1 MQQDNS
7 FFDLNGGQLE
17 EIQNKYALL
26 EPLVDTYLSESEK
39 REYSRQ
45 LCSKLGI
52 SERTL
57 RRYLQR
63 FREEGIY
70 TLTRKKRSDAGVLR
84 VFSDEILKKALQL
97 LEQNSSRS
105 IPMLMKLLET
115 DEQIASQVRNI
126 SPSTLYYHLKEAGYN
141 FKNRDKEKPQRMYRR
156 FQAEYPNQLW
166 QGDARHGI
174 PLPNPDNLKKNKMT
188 YLFAW
193 MDDFSR
199 KIMYA
204 KYYWD
209 EKLPR
214 MEDCFRHAVLRW
226 GLPEKIYCDNGR
238 VYVSN
243 HFLLLVTDLEIK
255 KIHHPAYAAWCKGK
269 IESVM
274 KLLKKFQSEAV
285 LADFK
290 TIEEL
295 NSTMTAWLDVEY
307 DNKIHS
313 STGEP
318 PNNRW
323 RNNLNAHPPRRIK
336 DIDKFNSLFF
346 WRTKKN
352 INKYGKIQFNKNGY
366 PIHTLPVG
374 EKVELRYDPF
384 DLSEV
389 QVFKDNTFYCKLRA
403 SSLVRKTVPGIP
415 EEKKK
420 PTISKETVDYFK
432 NIREKASEF
441 KRKEAESIRYSDLLK
456 EEE

>member
-1 MQQDNS
+1 MKEDNS

-17 EIQNKYALL
+17 EIQDKYALI

-45 LCSKLGI
+45 VCTKLCI

-70 TLTRKKRSDAGVLR
+70 TLIRKKRSDAGVLR
-84 VFSDEILKKALQL
+84 VFSDEILKKTLQL

-141 FKNRDKEKPQRMYRR
+141 FKNRDEEKSQRMYHR
-156 FQAEYPNQLW
+156 FEALYPNQLW

-174 PLPNPDNLKKNKMT
+174 PLPNPDNPKKMKMT

-238 VYVSN
+238 VYISN

-255 KIHHPAYAAWCKGK
+255 KIHHPAYASWCKGK
-269 IESVM
+269 IEAIM

-295 NSTMTAWLDVEY
+295 NSTLFSWLDVEY
-307 DNKIHS
+307 DIKIHS
-313 STGEP
+313 STAEP

-323 RNNLNAHPPRRIK
+323 RNNLSAHPPRRIK
-336 DIDKFNSLFF
+336 DIDQFNSLFF
-346 WRTKKN
+346 WRMEKN
-352 INKYGKIQFNKNGY
+352 VNKFGKIQFNKNSY
-366 PIHTLPVG
+366 PIHTLSVG
-374 EKVELRYDPF
+374 ETVELRYDPF

-389 QVFKDNTFYCKLRA
+389 QVFKDKTFYCKLRA

-432 NIREKASEF
+432 NIREKASEL

-456 EEE
+456 EDE

>member
-432 NIREKASEF
+432 NIREKASEL
-441 KRKEAESIRYSDLLK
+441 KRQEAESIRYSDLLK
-456 EEE
+456 EDE

>member
-141 FKNRDKEKPQRMYRR
+141 FKNRDKEKSQRMYHR
-156 FQAEYPNQLW
+156 FEALYPNRLW

-174 PLPNPDNLKKNKMT
+174 PLPNPDNPQKNKKT
-188 YLFAW
+188 YLLAW
-193 MDDFSR
+193 MDDISR

-295 NSTMTAWLDVEY
+295 NSTLTAWLDVEY

-336 DIDKFNSLFF
+336 DIDLFNSLFF
-346 WRTKKN
+346 WRTEKN

-432 NIREKASEF
+432 NIREKASEL

>member
-45 LCSKLGI
+45 VCSKLGI

-174 PLPNPDNLKKNKMT
+174 PLPNPDNPKKNKMT

-226 GLPEKIYCDNGR
+226 GLPEKVYCDNGR

-295 NSTMTAWLDVEY
+295 NSTLTAWLDVEY

-336 DIDKFNSLFF
+336 DIDLFNSLFF
-346 WRTKKN
+346 WRTEKN
-352 INKYGKIQFNKNGY
+352 VNKFGKIQFNKNSY
-366 PIHTLPVG
+366 PIHTLSVG
-374 EKVELRYDPF
+374 ETVELRYDPF

-432 NIREKASEF
+432 NIREKASEL

>member
-174 PLPNPDNLKKNKMT
+174 PLPNPDNPKKNKMT

-336 DIDKFNSLFF
+336 DIDLFNSLFF

-352 INKYGKIQFNKNGY
+352 VNKFGKIQFNKNSY
-366 PIHTLPVG
+366 PIHTLSVG
-374 EKVELRYDPF
+374 ETVELRYDPF

-432 NIREKASEF
+432 NIREKASEL

>member
-17 EIQNKYALL
+17 EIQDKYALL

-45 LCSKLGI
+45 VCSKLGI

-70 TLTRKKRSDAGVLR
+70 ALTRKKRSDAGVLR
-84 VFSDEILKKALQL
+84 VFSDEILKKAFQL

-141 FKNRDKEKPQRMYRR
+141 FKNRDKEKPQRMYHR
-156 FQAEYPNQLW
+156 FQAEYPNRLW

-174 PLPNPDNLKKNKMT
+174 PLPNPDNPKKNKMT

-238 VYVSN
+238 VYISN

-255 KIHHPAYAAWCKGK
+255 KIHHPAYSAWCKGK

-295 NSTMTAWLDVEY
+295 NSTLSSWLDVEY

-318 PNNRW
+318 PNNRF

-336 DIDKFNSLFF
+336 DIDQFNSLFF
-346 WRTKKN
+346 WRTEKI
-352 INKYGKIQFNKNGY
+352 INKYGKIQFNKNSY

-389 QVFKDNTFYCKLRA
+389 QVFKDKTFYCKLRA
-403 SSLVRKTVPGIP
+403 SSLVRKAVPGIP
-415 EEKKK
+415 VEKKK
-420 PTISKETVDYFK
+420 PTFSKETVDYFK
-432 NIREKASEF
+432 NIREKASEL
-441 KRKEAESIRYSDLLK
+441 KRKQAESIRYSDLLK
-456 EEE
+456 EDE

>member
-174 PLPNPDNLKKNKMT
+174 PLPNPDNPKKNKMT

-226 GLPEKIYCDNGR
+226 GLPEKVYCDNGR

-295 NSTMTAWLDVEY
+295 NSTLTAWLDVEY

-318 PNNRW
+318 PNNRF

-336 DIDKFNSLFF
+336 DIDLFNSLFF
-346 WRTKKN
+346 WRTEKN
-352 INKYGKIQFNKNGY
+352 VNKFGKIQFNKNSY
-366 PIHTLPVG
+366 PIHTLSVG
-374 EKVELRYDPF
+374 ETVELRYDPF

-432 NIREKASEF
+432 NIREKASEL

>member
-1 MQQDNS
+1 MNNNTS

-17 EIQNKYALL
+17 EIQDKYALL

-45 LCSKLGI
+45 VCSKLGI

-84 VFSDEILKKALQL
+84 VFSDEILKKALEL

-126 SPSTLYYHLKEAGYN
+126 SPSTLYYHLKKAGYD
-141 FKNRDKEKPQRMYRR
+141 FKNQDKEKPDKIYHR

-174 PLPNPDNLKKNKMT
+174 PLPNPDNPKKNKMT

-214 MEDCFRHAVLRW
+214 MENCFRHAVLRW

-238 VYVSN
+238 VYISN
-243 HFLLLVTDLEIK
+243 HFLLLVTDLGIR
-255 KIHHPAYAAWCKGK
+255 KIHHPAYASWCKGK
-269 IESVM
+269 IEAGM

-295 NSTMTAWLDVEY
+295 NSTLAAWLDVEY

-318 PNNRW
+318 PNNRFK
-323 RNNLNAHPPRRIK
+323 NNLNTHPPRRIK
-336 DIDKFNSLFF
+336 DIDQFNSLFF
-346 WRTKKN
+346 WRTKKT

-389 QVFKDNTFYCKLRA
+389 QVFKDNTFYCTLRA

-415 EEKKK
+415 EEKNK
-420 PTISKETVDYFK
+420 PTISKETVDYFR
-432 NIREKASEF
+432 NIREKASEL

>member
-1 MQQDNS
+1 
-7 FFDLNGGQLE
+7 
-17 EIQNKYALL
+17 
-26 EPLVDTYLSESEK
+26 
-39 REYSRQ
+39 
-45 LCSKLGI
+45 
-52 SERTL
+52 
-57 RRYLQR
+57 
-63 FREEGIY
+63 
-70 TLTRKKRSDAGVLR
+70 
-84 VFSDEILKKALQL
+84 
-97 LEQNSSRS
+97 
-105 IPMLMKLLET
+105 MLMKLLET

-174 PLPNPDNLKKNKMT
+174 PLPNPDNPKKNKMT

-226 GLPEKIYCDNGR
+226 GLPEKVYCDNGR

-295 NSTMTAWLDVEY
+295 NSTLTAWLDVEY

-336 DIDKFNSLFF
+336 DIDLFNSLFF
-346 WRTKKN
+346 WRTEKN
-352 INKYGKIQFNKNGY
+352 VNKFGKIQFNKNSY
-366 PIHTLPVG
+366 PIHTLSVG
-374 EKVELRYDPF
+374 ETVELRYDPF

-432 NIREKASEF
+432 NIREKASEL

>member
-174 PLPNPDNLKKNKMT
+174 PLPNPDNPKKNKMT

-295 NSTMTAWLDVEY
+295 NSTLTAWLDVEY

-432 NIREKASEF
+432 NIREKASEL

>member
-7 FFDLNGGQLE
+7 FFDLNGVQLE
-17 EIQNKYALL
+17 EIQDKYALL

-45 LCSKLGI
+45 VCSKLGI

-97 LEQNSSRS
+97 LDQNSSRS

-141 FKNRDKEKPQRMYRR
+141 FKNRDKEKSQRMYHR
-156 FQAEYPNQLW
+156 FQAEYPNRLW

-174 PLPNPDNLKKNKMT
+174 PLPNPDNPKKNKMT

-226 GLPEKIYCDNGR
+226 GLPEKLYCD
-238 VYVSN
+238 Y
-243 HFLLLVTDLEIK
+243 
-255 KIHHPAYAAWCKGK
+255 P
-269 IESVM
+269 
-274 KLLKKFQSEAV
+274 
-285 LADFK
+285 
-290 TIEEL
+290 EEL
-295 NSTMTAWLDVEY
+295 EM
-307 DNKIHS
+307 
-313 STGEP
+313 P
-318 PNNRW
+318 
-323 RNNLNAHPPRRIK
+323 
-336 DIDKFNSLFF
+336 KF
-346 WRTKKN
+346 
-352 INKYGKIQFNKNGY
+352 
-366 PIHTLPVG
+366 P
-374 EKVELRYDPF
+374 EKMHL
-384 DLSEV
+384 
-389 QVFKDNTFYCKLRA
+389 
-403 SSLVRKTVPGIP
+403 
-415 EEKKK
+415 
-420 PTISKETVDYFK
+420 
-432 NIREKASEF
+432 
-441 KRKEAESIRYSDLLK
+441 
-456 EEE
+456 

>member
-1 MQQDNS
+1 MNKDIS
-7 FFDLNGGQLE
+7 FFDLNDKQLE
-17 EIQNKYALL
+17 EIQDKYALL

-39 REYSRQ
+39 REYAGRV
-45 LCSKLGI
+45 CSTLGI
-52 SERTL
+52 SPRTL

-63 FREEGIY
+63 FREKGVY
-70 TLTRKKRSDAGVLR
+70 TLTRKKRSDSGVLR
-84 VFSDEILKKALQL
+84 VFSEEILKKALHL

-115 DEQIASQVRNI
+115 DERIASQVRNI
-126 SPSTLYYHLKEAGYN
+126 SSSTLYYHLKKAGYN
-141 FKNRDKEKPQRMYRR
+141 FKHQDKGNDQKIYHR
-156 FQAEYPNQLW
+156 FQADYPNQLW

-174 PLPNPDNLKKNKMT
+174 LLPNPDNPKKNKMT

-193 MDDFSR
+193 IDDFSR

-238 VYVSN
+238 VYISKQ
-243 HFLLLVTDLEIK
+243 FLLLVTDLGTW

-269 IESVM
+269 IEASM

-285 LADFK
+285 LAGFK

-295 NSTMTAWLDVEY
+295 NSTMIAWLDVEY

-313 STGEP
+313 STGET
-318 PNNRW
+318 PNYRF
-323 RNNLNAHPPRRIK
+323 RNNLKAHPPKRIK
-336 DIDKFNSLFF
+336 DIDHFNSLFF
-346 WRTKKN
+346 WRTEKT
-352 INKYGKIQFNKNGY
+352 INKYGKIQFNKNSY
-366 PIHTLPVG
+366 PVHGLPVG
-374 EKVELRYDPF
+374 AKVELRYDPF

-389 QVFKDNTFYCKLRA
+389 QVFKDKTFYCKLRA
-403 SSLVRKTVPGIP
+403 SSLVRKAVAGIP

-420 PTISKETVDYFK
+420 PTISKETIDYFK
-432 NIREKASEF
+432 NIREKSAEL
-441 KRKEAESIRYSDLLK
+441 KRKEADSIRYSDLFK